1 VGIAIAF
8 GCNTASETGSSG
20 ESDPDSDIL
29 VARSTDGG
37 LTWSE
42 PVALNVDADTD
53 FGAEEAPQLTTDGQ
67 GAWLSVWQ
75 STSFAP
81 LVRHD
86 FDLLASRSADD
97 GITWMDQAELNS
109 EAAADLPGEG
119 DIAPQLTTDGAGTWV
134 AVWSSMAGYN
144 RPPPPPPDLP
154 FPPDYDI
161 LVARSTDG
169 GATWTA
175 QTALNSEAAAD
186 QGNDEHPQLT
196 TDGAGIWL
204 AVWNS
209 SEGYTLPCQNP
220 NGCPR
225 PGDLPPADHDIL
237 FARSTDGGVTWS
249 EQIALNSE
257 AADDGNKQLHV
268 WGGTDRH
275 PQVTTDGAG
284 TWVAVWQSD
293 EGYSW
298 PNERT
303 KDYDIL
309 MARSMDG
316 GITWTPQAPLN
327 SRAANDAE
335 IILIRDENNR
345 VERYRDGGDDE
356 RPQLTTDGAGTWV
369 AVWQSDEGYNRP
381 WSPPGRPVPDYDIL
395 YARSTDG
402 GVTWSEQATLNANAA
417 VDGGDDTRPQLTTD
431 GQGTWIAVWQ
441 SDDALDGAI
450 GADVDILYARSTNGG
465 ATWSAPAPLNANA
478 ADDGEG
484 DSFPQLTT
492 DGEGNWVAVWQSE
505 EPL

>member
-268 WGGTDRH
+268 WGGDRQTSAGDHRRRGNLGGGVAVRRRLQLAERAYQGLRH
-275 PQVTTDGAG
+275 PHG
-284 TWVAVWQSD
+284 
-293 EGYSW
+293 
-298 PNERT
+298 
-303 KDYDIL
+303 
-309 MARSMDG
+309 
-316 GITWTPQAPLN
+316 
-327 SRAANDAE
+327 
-335 IILIRDENNR
+335 
-345 VERYRDGGDDE
+345 
-356 RPQLTTDGAGTWV
+356 
-369 AVWQSDEGYNRP
+369 
-381 WSPPGRPVPDYDIL
+381 
-395 YARSTDG
+395 
-402 GVTWSEQATLNANAA
+402 
-417 VDGGDDTRPQLTTD
+417 
-431 GQGTWIAVWQ
+431 
-441 SDDALDGAI
+441 ALDGRR
-450 GADVDILYARSTNGG
+450 DHVDPAGPVEFARRQRCR
-465 ATWSAPAPLNANA
+465 
-478 ADDGEG
+478 DHIDKR
-484 DSFPQLTT
+484 
-492 DGEGNWVAVWQSE
+492 
-505 EPL
+505 